1 MSNLAGTDPEVRAK
15 NDLVITLVDGK
26 HVLVEDADHKGGGNV
41 RARGGKPI
49 FWTNSTGHP
58 CELIFRE
65 FLADDDQGDGDAHWP
80 FRETPSTAPNRQ
92 TIAAGTFWK
101 GTLKRGLEA
110 FIKYDVVVKNGA
122 TPEPRLDPIIIVE
135 RRS

>member
-15 NDLVITLVDGK
+15 NDLTITLVEGK
-26 HVLVEDADHKGGGNV
+26 YVLVADGEGKGGGNV
-41 RARGGKPI
+41 RGRGGKPI
-49 FWTNSTGHP
+49 FWTNATGFP
-58 CELIFRE
+58 CELTFRE
-65 FLADDDQGDGDAHWP
+65 FLADDEQGDGDAHWP
-80 FRETPSTAPNRQ
+80 FKEVPSTAPNKR

-110 FIKYDVVVKNGA
+110 FIKYDVIVQNGA
-122 TPEPRLDPIIIVE
+122 TPAPHLDPIIIVE

>member
-15 NDLVITLVDGK
+15 NDLTIKLDDDK
-26 HVLVEDADHKGGGNV
+26 HVRVEDADHKGGGNV
-41 RARGGKPI
+41 RVRGGKPI
-49 FWTNSTGHP
+49 FWSNDTRHE

-65 FLADDDQGDGDAHWP
+65 FLADEEHGDGEAHWP
-80 FRETPSTAPNRQ
+80 FKETPSTAPNKQ

-110 FIKYDVVVKNGA
+110 FIKYDVVVKNGV
-122 TPEPRLDPIIIVE
+122 TPPPRLDPIIIVE